1 MTEINTEEKK
11 TQKKQWKDYNK
22 WLEDS
27 EFINSTNF
35 EDKYYLESLC
45 HHLSNFIKNV
55 PIPVLCDY
63 SERFKSIYFSVGEE
77 KNNFPLTI
85 DISYYD
91 YITLVKRWLHQFYPQ
106 YRIEYEIE
114 VELED
119 EEILDLVHNK
129 KTHSLNDALLE
140 RKPKTIIEIGIIE
153 KEIRK
158 EDKFI
163 LNINGTKYLRITGNK
178 KPLLL
183 KNFMKELRG
192 IHDQQERKN
201 YIMDNSTE
209 VDIISYIEKP
219 VKINYQSTQLLN
231 FFKINFEDLKDYEL
245 KEITPFEY
253 NWKQYVIHFSS
264 ITLRNDCLAFYN
276 KMKNLI

>member
-1 MTEINTEEKK
+1 MTEINTEEVK

-27 EFINSTNF
+27 EFIYNTNF

-63 SERFKSIYFSVGEE
+63 STRYKSIYFSVGDD

-91 YITLVKRWLHQFYPQ
+91 YITLVKRWLYQFFP
-106 YRIEYEIE
+106 RYEVLIDA
-114 VELED
+114 ELD
-119 EEILDLVHNK
+119 DDEILKLVREQGYN
-129 KTHSLNDALLE
+129 LNDALLE
-140 RKPKTIIEIGIIE
+140 RKKVPEIGVIE

-158 EDKFI
+158 EDQFI
-163 LNINGTKYLRITGNK
+163 ININGTKTVRITGNK

-183 KNFMKELRG
+183 KDFMKELRG
-192 IHDQQERKN
+192 IKDQQQRKN
-201 YIMDNSTE
+201 YILDNSREFST
-209 VDIISYIEKP
+209 VVTYDK
-219 VKINYQSTQLLN
+219 VVRINYQNSQLLN
-231 FFKINFEDLKDYEL
+231 FFKVNYEDLKDYEL
-245 KEITPFEY
+245 KESEPFVYE
-253 NWKQYVIHFSS
+253 WKNYLIRFSS
-264 ITLRNDCLAFYN
+264 ITLRNDCLKYYQE
-276 KMKNLI
+276 MKEKK